1 MGKPVQPKL
10 NSAFEFVARPENAGL
25 YGLGRELVCSFGAP
39 QGRGWPTRLVF
50 SERKLLKR
58 HLFLVHLAYFVHQE
72 ELVEKKDTLCAY
84 QTDDQVTAL
93 PVVRLVRV
101 A

>member
-1 MGKPVQPKL
+1 M
-10 NSAFEFVARPENAGL
+10 
-25 YGLGRELVCSFGAP
+25 
-39 QGRGWPTRLVF
+39 F
-50 SERKLLKR
+50 SEKKLLKR